1 MLKYWTRFPGA
12 DIGLQELQ
20 SDSADRT
27 TRTAFLHVLPLILP
41 NGYSSWDSRGS
52 IATGN
57 LAGAT
62 FTLFKLSPG
71 RGQKFANGMDGTRD
85 YEVFCRNYGLQGI
98 GCFENHNGWSDLTQF
113 DPPGLR
119 MPSSFACNFD
129 SGKSFY
135 NQVGWGETIT
145 YAAQVGGDNSVWGLK
160 DDGTRASPTQNQ
172 ELWPVCALAH

>member
-1 MLKYWTRFPGA
+1 MVTGP
-12 DIGLQELQ
+12 
-20 SDSADRT
+20 DSACIYD
-27 TRTAFLHVLPLILP
+27 LH
-41 NGYSSWDSRGS
+41 
-52 IATGN
+52 
-57 LAGAT
+57 
-62 FTLFKLSPG
+62 TLQAIPRPG
-71 RGQKFANGMDGTRD
+71 TEVRQRHGRYQD